1 MKCVWAICTFPHPD
15 SMMMLALL
23 YVGCEAPSPEITV
36 LDKAQ
41 ILEQIEQTP
50 LKAKALCSQIAE
62 ASQREFCIQFALQA
76 LPKDALNVTRELCST
91 LEGTA
96 KGECWFQVAERSLLM
111 SDCALAIPFVK
122 ECHLHLTYS
131 TLVNSKATTWEELE
145 QVASEYGMDPSSSK
159 DGVILYQYW
168 FRNISPL
175 MKADCQ
181 AFPNPEWCRKAMELL
196 YFGRLKNW
204 DMDSGS
210 SCDPISTKIWH
221 GDQILF
227 SQAFETVVAR
237 KCGASS
243 ISE

>member
-1 MKCVWAICTFPHPD
+1 MTFRCVN
-15 SMMMLALL
+15 MMLPVVAGYL
-23 YVGCEAPSPEITV
+23 GCTPQSESMNV
-36 LDKAQ
+36 RDKAQ

-50 LKAKALCSQIAE
+50 LKAKELCSQLQE
-62 ASQREFCIQFALQA
+62 PSQKEFCIQFALQVLPTTA
-76 LPKDALNVTRELCST
+76 LDVTRELCST

-131 TLVNSKATTWEELE
+131 LLVNSKATTWEELE

-237 KCGASS
+237 KCGSSS